1 MESPAGR
8 WPWGWCMGLLLAGL
22 ALAASNP
29 GDQEFE
35 AFAGEQLADYATQ
48 ELCSTGG
55 LPLMA
60 QLLIQ
65 NCPQLI
71 QAQRQAL
78 GRIAA
83 AETRRYNAGLFSL
96 YSTEIGGQT
105 LFPGLQIPRY
115 HALTLAGAG
124 QLVVLHASQER
135 H

>member
-1 MESPAGR
+1 MALVTAGVV
-8 WPWGWCMGLLLAGL
+8 
-22 ALAASNP
+22 LAASNP
-29 GDQEFE
+29 GEQEFE
-35 AFAGEQLADYATQ
+35 AFAGEQLADYATK

-71 QAQRQAL
+71 QAQSQAL

-96 YSTEIGGQT
+96 YSTQIGGQT

-115 HALTLAGAG
+115 QALTLAGAG

>member
-1 MESPAGR
+1 
-8 WPWGWCMGLLLAGL
+8 MGLLLAGL

-29 GDQEFE
+29 GEQEFE

>member
-1 MESPAGR
+1 
-8 WPWGWCMGLLLAGL
+8 MGLLLAGL

>member
-1 MESPAGR
+1 
-8 WPWGWCMGLLLAGL
+8 MGLVLAGL